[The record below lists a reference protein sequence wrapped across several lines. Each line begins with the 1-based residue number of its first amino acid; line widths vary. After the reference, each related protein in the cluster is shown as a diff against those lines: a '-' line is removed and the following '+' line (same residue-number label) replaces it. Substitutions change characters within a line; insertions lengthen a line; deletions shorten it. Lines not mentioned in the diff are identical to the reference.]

1 MLLTFVFV
9 RIGVLRGER
18 GRFQL
23 FGKYFVADVP
33 QWLIRYLDATGDTV
47 NTAARLESTGEPR
60 KIQVST
66 ETAQRLMAA
75 GKEHWLTKR
84 EGKVTA
90 KGKGELE
97 VSGIMIFIF
106 LFGF

>member
-1 MLLTFVFV
+1 
-9 RIGVLRGER
+9 
-18 GRFQL
+18 
-23 FGKYFVADVP
+23 
-33 QWLIRYLDATGDTV
+33 V

-66 ETAQRLMAA
+66 ETAQLLIAA
-75 GKEHWLTKR
+75 GKEHWLSKR

-97 VSGIMIFIF
+97 VSG
-106 LFGF
+106 